1 MFGMKSENSVPLCPC
16 GVKTRGL
23 ASTAALGLVKARRR
37 SLVSSG
43 GSGLPCHFCS
53 SGLGS
58 KRSIWL
64 GPPSMNMKMTFLAL
78 GAKCGLRGAS
88 GFCSTAAARPFTFQH
103 LRQRDGADAAG
114 AFAEELAAALN
125 SAELFQVHG

>member
-1 MFGMKSENSVPLCPC
+1 MKSENSVPLWPC
-16 GVKTRGL
+16 WVKTRGL
-23 ASTAALGLVKARRR
+23 ERTAALGLVKARRR

-43 GSGLPCHFCS
+43 GRGLPCHFWS

-78 GAKCGLRGAS
+78 AAKGGCGRGRGAVPVLEFGLGVEES
-88 GFCSTAAARPFTFQH
+88 DLAGAPLHDNEVEVMGLAGKWRLARPQ
-103 LRQRDGADAAG
+103 
-114 AFAEELAAALN
+114 AL
-125 SAELFQVHG
+125 SA